1 MYDPLNKVVVDACL
15 APAKAYEVD
24 LALKHLSHTQANDLV
39 IFDRNYTSY
48 IFLASMVK
56 LNRQFVGRCSKSS
69 FKAAQQMFKQH
80 VIDSQKATLIA
91 AKGEVKKQC
100 KILGMPEQITVRF
113 VRIKLST
120 GETEVLVT
128 SLLDSDKYTTQMLKE
143 LYHLRWGIE
152 TFLGVLKERLK
163 IDNFTGKTVIAIKQD
178 FFATLFLTGLE
189 SILTQ
194 TADLYLF
201 KKSSLNKLR
210 QTVNNM
216 VSFNAI
222 QNCMRELFYHWLPIQ
237 ELMATLT
244 EWFLKDPTYAKRG
257 RDVPRKKSSARVSL
271 NYYKRV
277 YKPCF

>member
-1 MYDPLNKVVVDACL
+1 MRKLLPLKLLMLVL
-15 APAKAYEVD
+15 RPSSAYEVD
-24 LALKHLSHTQANDLV
+24 LALKHLEHTLAVDL
-39 IFDRNYTSY
+39 ILFDRNYSSY
-48 IFLASMVK
+48 IFLASLVK
-56 LNRQFVGRCSKSS
+56 LNRQFTGRCSKSS
-69 FKAAQQMFKQH
+69 FKAAQQLFKQY
-80 VIDSQKATLIA
+80 VIDSQKATLT
-91 AKGEVKKQC
+91 AKGEVKKQG
-100 KILGMPEQITVRF
+100 KILGLDEQITVRF

-128 SLLDSDKYTTQMLKE
+128 SLLDSEKYTTQMLKE

-163 IDNFTGKTVIAIKQD
+163 IENFTGKTVIAIKQD

-194 TADLYLF
+194 AADLYLF

-222 QNCMRELFYHWLPIQ
+222 KNFMVDLFYHCLPIQ
-237 ELMATLT
+237 ELIANLFK
-244 EWFLKDPTYAKRG
+244 WFISAPTYVKRE
-257 RDVPRKKSSARVSL
+257 REVIRKKSSARVSL